1 MSKKD
6 CFFDM
11 KIKILNIGIYH
22 FYLYSIIIWIDMNNF
37 YSMVTNKK
45 IKNSKDCKKIK
56 VEDVN
61 GRVDNVNSGS

>member
-1 MSKKD
+1 
-6 CFFDM
+6 
-11 KIKILNIGIYH
+11 
-22 FYLYSIIIWIDMNNF
+22 MNNF

>member
-1 MSKKD
+1 
-6 CFFDM
+6 M
-11 KIKILNIGIYH
+11 KIKILNISIYH
-22 FYLYSIIIWIDMNNF
+22 FYLYSIIIWIEMNNF

>member
-1 MSKKD
+1 
-6 CFFDM
+6 M

-22 FYLYSIIIWIDMNNF
+22 FYLYSIIIWIEMNNF